1 VYDDE
6 VDEEYED
13 LEVVVV
19 DDLEEEELDD
29 LPLNFLKPFYY

>member
-1 VYDDE
+1 MYDDE

-19 DDLEEEELDD
+19 DDLEEELDD
-29 LPLNFLKPFYY
+29 LPLNFLNPFYY